1 MTRRKTYYPCDRKR
15 LARVERKCDAILSLL
30 DAREEDKE
38 IDRTISLLHIQARRM
53 KDQALIQDNGLLR
66 YREKGIPLLQD

>member
-38 IDRTISLLHIQARRM
+38 IDRTISLLHIQALRM
-53 KDQALIQDNGLLR
+53 KEQAL
-66 YREKGIPLLQD
+66 REARRIRESLSSRKWR

>member
-53 KDQALIQDNGLLR
+53 KEQALGEARRI
-66 YREKGIPLLQD
+66 RESLSSRKWR

>member
-15 LARVERKCDAILSLL
+15 LTRVERKCDAILSLL

-53 KDQALIQDNGLLR
+53 KEQAL
-66 YREKGIPLLQD
+66 REARRIRESLSSRKWR

>member
-1 MTRRKTYYPCDRKR
+1 MTRRKTYYPCERKR

-53 KDQALIQDNGLLR
+53 KEQAL
-66 YREKGIPLLQD
+66 REARRFRESLSSRKWR

>member
-30 DAREEDKE
+30 EARKEDKE
-38 IDRTISLLHIQARRM
+38 IDRTIRLLHIQARRM
-53 KDQALIQDNGLLR
+53 KEQALREARRIRESLSSRKLR
-66 YREKGIPLLQD
+66 

>member
-53 KDQALIQDNGLLR
+53 KEQAL
-66 YREKGIPLLQD
+66 REARRIRESLSSRKWR